1 MISFDDYR
9 ERILALG
16 KPVSAQTVPLHEAD
30 GMVTAE
36 PIFARFSV
44 PPFDNS
50 AMDGFA
56 VRAED
61 VADAPTTLRVSADIP
76 AGRTDIP
83 ELEPG
88 TTMRIMTGAPMPA
101 GADSIIQ
108 VEKTEN
114 ADQNML
120 TEAPDEVTFLE
131 SVSPGVNLRMAGE
144 DIDAGELAI
153 EAGTLLGPTQ
163 LSALASIGHGY
174 VRVYRKPVIGVLST
188 GSELKKPGEDLL
200 PGQIPDSNS
209 TLVRL
214 MVRDSG
220 GKDIVLT
227 SSSDDPQQFAAVLEK
242 AGAYIDALVTTG
254 GVSAGAFDVVKEYLR
269 DRGVDFMS
277 VAQQPG
283 KPQGSGMLTIGE
295 REIPVLCLPG
305 NPVSVFVSMKVYG
318 EAMIA
323 NLSGRTDTDIPWRE
337 HPAGTSWTT
346 PAGRAQFMPVVADGD
361 RVIPAGSGGS
371 KSHLVYSLIKTRGL
385 AYIPAEVE
393 TVNEGDSVKVW
404 WL

>member
-318 EAMIA
+318 EAMIG

-337 HPAGTSWTT
+337 HPAGSSWTT